1 MLTQV
6 RALRKV
12 EAKRSL
18 WTETFSGWLRK
29 KAGAWPVTSGDAPD
43 VEVFRVGREASSR
56 YLL

>member
-6 RALRKV
+6 CALRKV
-12 EAKRSL
+12 EAKRSSG
-18 WTETFSGWLRK
+18 TETFSGWLRK

-43 VEVFRVGREASSR
+43 VEVFRAAREASSR